1 MPTSIV
7 TGGAGFIGSHIVDKL
22 INLNHK
28 VICIDNEYSDND
40 QFYWNDKSDNH
51 KLDILNIDSI
61 KNLFQNVDY
70 VFHCAAES
78 RIGPAIEN
86 PLNATKINV
95 IGTCNILQC
104 AREFNIQKVV
114 YSSTSSGYG
123 NNKCPNV
130 ETQRDDCLNPYSV
143 SKIAGEKL
151 CKMYSE
157 LFGLPTIIFRYFN
170 VYGERAPQKGQY
182 CPVIGIFLRQ
192 KKAGKKLTI
201 VGDGNQRRDFIY
213 VGDVA
218 EANVLAALKDVK
230 SDYFGTNFNIGY
242 GENVS
247 IKEIADLI
255 SKDQVFIPPR
265 IGEVEQN
272 LANIDKV
279 IDILGW
285 RPKVSVEQWIKSQ
298 NQY

>member
-7 TGGAGFIGSHIVDKL
+7 TGGAGFIGSHIIDKL

-28 VICIDNEYSDND
+28 VICIDNQSSNNEK
-40 QFYWNDKSDNH
+40 FYWNEKSDNH

-61 KNLFQNVDY
+61 KFLFKDVDY

-78 RIGPAIEN
+78 RIVPAIEN
-86 PLNATKINV
+86 PVNATKINV
-95 IGTCNILQC
+95 IGTCNVLQC
-104 AREFNIQKVV
+104 AREFNVKKVI

-123 NNKCPNV
+123 NNECPNV
-130 ETQRDDCLNPYSV
+130 ETQGDDCLNPYSV

-151 CKMYSE
+151 CKMYSDF
-157 LFGLPTIIFRYFN
+157 FGLPTIIFRYFN

-192 KKAGKKLTI
+192 KKAGQKLTI
-201 VGDGNQRRDFIY
+201 VGNGTQRRDFVY

-218 EANVLAALKDVK
+218 EANILAALKDIR
-230 SDYFGTNFNIGY
+230 SEYYGTNFNIGY
-242 GENVS
+242 GENIS
-247 IKEIADLI
+247 INEIANLI

-265 IGEVEQN
+265 KGEVKNN
-272 LANIDKV
+272 LANINKAN
-279 IDILGW
+279 DILGW
-285 RPKVSVEQWIKSQ
+285 IPKVSVENWIKSQ
-298 NQY
+298 N